1 MLTFPMIVVLTL
13 EVKTLFG
20 NVVTNDCSAGVCE
33 TVVDV
38 VVVCNG
44 NVLVLLGKSVSIVI
58 FKVSEPIVFEVF
70 TNCCFRVANDVVV
83 IVEGAVVVVVVVV
96 VVILFADCRVVL
108 VLVIGLSIVVS
119 VADVC
124 VGV

>member
-1 MLTFPMIVVLTL
+1 MLTFPVIVVLTL
-13 EVKTLFG
+13 EVKKLVG
-20 NVVTNDCSAGVCE
+20 SVVTNDCSAGVCE
-33 TVVDV
+33 TVVDP

-44 NVLVLLGKSVSIVI
+44 NVLVLLGVTVSIVI
-58 FKVSEPIVFEVF
+58 FKPIVFEVF
-70 TNCCFRVANDVVV
+70 TNCCFRVANDVVVV

-108 VLVIGLSIVVS
+108 ILGLSIVVS

>member
-1 MLTFPMIVVLTL
+1 M
-13 EVKTLFG
+13 
-20 NVVTNDCSAGVCE
+20 
-33 TVVDV
+33 
-38 VVVCNG
+38 
-44 NVLVLLGKSVSIVI
+44 LLGKSVSIVI